1 MVARILM
8 INKAELGLTTLE
20 KWAPDTG
27 WHETEA
33 QNKYK

>member
-20 KWAPDTG
+20 NERLTQGDKNWSP
-27 WHETEA
+27 E
-33 QNKYK
+33 